1 MTVDTVVAGKP
12 ASQGVGGQALPG
24 SLMMGVWGQEYLQNP
39 GQVSDLPCR
48 WWARAS
54 APRGLSMPSNPQ
66 NEEYGGV
73 ALVTAAL
80 CWECCSCK
88 GVTLQGPLCLKGQL
102 EQDRGQP
109 QLWAVLPGWERT
121 RHEP

>member
-1 MTVDTVVAGKP
+1 MDTVVAGKP
-12 ASQGVGGQALPG
+12 ASQGMGGQALPG

-39 GQVSDLPCR
+39 GQVSDLSCGPEPQLHVAFPCLG
-48 WWARAS
+48 A
-54 APRGLSMPSNPQ
+54 LPSNPQ
-66 NEEYGGV
+66 NEEYEGV

-88 GVTLQGPLCLKGQL
+88 GVTLYGPLCLKGQL